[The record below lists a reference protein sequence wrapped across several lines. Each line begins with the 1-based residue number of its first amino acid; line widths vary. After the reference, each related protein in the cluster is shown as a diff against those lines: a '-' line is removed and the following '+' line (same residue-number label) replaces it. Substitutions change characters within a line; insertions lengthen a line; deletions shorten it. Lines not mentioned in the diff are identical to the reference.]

1 MRDSKRADAHRY
13 QGQRDDSR
21 LVIFSY
27 VISICIH
34 LVFIAALILLPD
46 SAPRTEFLSGV
57 VNVSLVSMPGKQP
70 EAGTATQTVA
80 KPKKEIKK
88 PTKAKIS
95 SITPPPQ
102 KPVIVP
108 PKPKKAISPAPKPN
122 KKTPVKKKTSMKKKT
137 LNRTKMIEGAIKNV
151 EEKVDDSQSASVK
164 EALNRLK
171 KQVEQTEAARAL
183 SSQAGGSGGS
193 AGRASGFGSGSGAGS
208 APRTLE
214 VIRIYQAEIQY
225 QIQKNWAFP
234 PQLAGNNFE
243 LEAML
248 GIKILRN
255 GEIEKVWYDKKSG
268 NHNLDES
275 AYKAIMKSN
284 PLPPLP
290 EAYSGS
296 SYTVGLRFG
305 PKGLK

>member
-1 MRDSKRADAHRY
+1 MTDTKHAYARQYHGRQPAAQSLVLPFGVSLLFH
-13 QGQRDDSR
+13 
-21 LVIFSY
+21 LVI
-27 VISICIH
+27 IG
-34 LVFIAALILLPD
+34 ALIFMPD
-46 SAPRTEFLSGV
+46 FGSGPRFRSGV
-57 VNVSLVSMPGKQP
+57 VNVSLVSLPSAGPPAGGPAPAPAKPQP
-70 EAGTATQTVA
+70 VVKKPPEKPAVKIPEPKAVPVVKKPPKA
-80 KPKKEIKK
+80 VSLAPKKVKPKK
-88 PTKAKIS
+88 S
-95 SITPPPQ
+95 L
-102 KPVIVP
+102 
-108 PKPKKAISPAPKPN
+108 
-122 KKTPVKKKTSMKKKT
+122 KKKT
-137 LNRTKMIEGAIKNV
+137 LDRPKLIDSAIDRIEKKVEKTETDSVASAI
-151 EEKVDDSQSASVK
+151 EELKRKVADS
-164 EALNRLK
+164 E
-171 KQVEQTEAARAL
+171 
-183 SSQAGGSGGS
+183 SQAG
-193 AGRASGFGSGSGAGS
+193 SGSVGTSTRARSGAVGPAGGTGGGARVQES
-208 APRTLE
+208 IL
-214 VIRIYQAEIQY
+214 IYQAEIQY